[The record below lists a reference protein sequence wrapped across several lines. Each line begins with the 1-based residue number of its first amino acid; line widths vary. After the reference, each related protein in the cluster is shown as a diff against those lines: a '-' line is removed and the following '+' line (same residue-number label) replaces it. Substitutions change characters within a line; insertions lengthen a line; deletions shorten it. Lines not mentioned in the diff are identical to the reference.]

1 LSWCWRK
8 GSRDKMF
15 GKQWTSLCLLAGSL
29 TGALGLGL
37 EEHPDIKAITVSLAR
52 PDAPNTC

>member
-1 LSWCWRK
+1 
-8 GSRDKMF
+8 MF

-37 EEHPDIKAITVSLAR
+37 EEHPDVKAITVSLGLTR
-52 PDAPNTC
+52 CNNTC